1 MLSYDTPLDFGRLL
15 IASLPKFQ
23 VRRATEKG
31 SVGFTEYVP
40 THLCGAA
47 GGVYATLVRRQLMPG
62 TPGVSKNSSMTD
74 LRAGE
79 ANHHQNQHEAAAGQT
94 ADVETA
100 AEEGPGMSLVRV
112 LSS

>member
-1 MLSYDTPLDFGRLL
+1 MQTLTGD
-15 IASLPKFQ
+15 
-23 VRRATEKG
+23 
-31 SVGFTEYVP
+31 
-40 THLCGAA
+40 AA

-62 TPGVSKNSSMTD
+62 TPAVSKHASMAD

-79 ANHHQNQHEAAAGQT
+79 NGHHQPEHEAPAESTDA
-94 ADVETA
+94 ETA